1 MRPRF
6 FLFIILL
13 AALPVRLVSQYF
25 PDPGQN
31 LPLPMLYGKD
41 VPSTLGDPD
50 HIMDIFFLIP
60 EDYER
65 KVYFRVYDPG
75 VEGEHDEVRDT
86 ISLFKY
92 TVMGGTGCYAVDNHY
107 GGIVLAQ
114 KTFGSMGEYDM
125 THETIGGFDIQQGE
139 YLPGL
144 KGWLFKLVIEGLK
157 GFNGNSFRVEVSGRD
172 DYLVPIEGTIILSDE
187 ITFNLNSL
195 PEKVAH
201 LYPFISDKTEK
212 IILSTYDMEK
222 EGTIKIVT
230 PVREIKN
237 LKVSGDDEWLKHEI
251 NIKPGEKGK
260 PLDIQIIKPKKSG
273 IPVNI
278 ITVRILDQDGLPL
291 MTEPWSV
298 SGYDFVE

>member
-1 MRPRF
+1 MHHRF
-6 FLFIILL
+6 FLFIFL
-13 AALPVRLVSQYF
+13 AVLPAGVSSQYF

-31 LPLPMLYGKD
+31 LPLPILYGKD

-75 VEGEHDEVRDT
+75 TEGEHDEVRDT
-86 ISLFKY
+86 ITLFKY
-92 TVMGGTGCYAVDNHY
+92 TVVGGKGCLAVDNNY
-107 GGIVLAQ
+107 EGTVLAQ

-139 YLPGL
+139 YLPDL
-144 KGWLFKLVIEGLK
+144 KGWLFKVVIEGIK
-157 GFNGNSFRVEVSGRD
+157 GFSGNSFRVEVSGRD
-172 DYLVPIEGTIILSDE
+172 DYLTAIEGVRVFCYD
-187 ITFNLNSL
+187 ITFRINDI
-195 PEKVAH
+195 PGEMAH

-222 EGTIKIVT
+222 DGAIKIVT

-251 NIKPGEKGK
+251 DIKPGEKGK
-260 PLDIQIIKPKKSG
+260 PLDIQIIKSKKPR
-273 IPVNI
+273 IPDNM

-298 SGYDFVE
+298 SGYD